1 MALEQLGNLGEFV
14 AAIAV
19 VVSIFYLAVQMRQN
33 TASIEAAAYQTWLT
47 AKQELYSFT
56 RDPHFSQIVGPALAD
71 SRSLTEETW
80 APFGFWCQSWMNVGQ
95 AVNRLYEQRVIDRST
110 WEIEM
115 RIVASLLEYPGIRQW
130 WDAGGKTQITPGFA
144 KLIESVDIGGHRGF
158 NWNKEAGFVPWQYFL
173 DDADQADV

>member
-33 TASIEAAAYQTWLT
+33 TATVEAAAYQTWLT

-71 SRSLTEETW
+71 SRSLTEEHSTDGDSHEGHYIGT
-80 APFGFWCQSWMNVGQ
+80 AADNINSQFCNLCYLWM
-95 AVNRLYEQRVIDRST
+95 AC
-110 WEIEM
+110 
-115 RIVASLLEYPGIRQW
+115 
-130 WDAGGKTQITPGFA
+130 F
-144 KLIESVDIGGHRGF
+144 
-158 NWNKEAGFVPWQYFL
+158 
-173 DDADQADV
+173 